1 MLLFFRLAASE
12 NAITLVRGART
23 GGSDFERSRR
33 VHFFETQD
41 PLTPRV
47 TFAGAVST
55 VRFWDRSEGSCRYY
69 VADRRDAPAKTT
81 TRCEI

>member
-81 TRCEI
+81 IRCEI